1 MHLKRILSA
10 IVAIPC
16 LYILIL
22 KGGAFWFTVLVSI
35 AGLIA
40 LSEYYRIA
48 FNDQKLPVLGPIPV
62 IGYIS
67 CLAIILCSYFR
78 PGQFEITTG
87 IIVLNFLVSGIA
99 ALIQY
104 KNEPKVLEIVTRQ
117 VHGIVYIAVLIST
130 LVLLRG
136 KTDSGIAWVFFTL
149 ALVAL
154 CDTGAYYAGTYLGKH
169 KLCPSVSPGKTI
181 EGFIGGMVFVLVAG
195 LCARHWFFPSFAM
208 CNTILFLVTIGVVG
222 PCGDLFESVLKR
234 TGGIK
239 DSGSIIPGHGGVLDR
254 IDALLFVAPV
264 AYFFQTYIF

>member
-10 IVAIPC
+10 LVAIPC

-22 KGGAFWFTVLVSI
+22 KGGAFWFTILICI

-40 LSEYYRIA
+40 LSEYYRIT
-48 FNDQKLPVLGPIPV
+48 FNTNKLSVWGPIPLV
-62 IGYIS
+62 GYIS
-67 CLAIILCSYFR
+67 CLGIILCSYFK
-78 PGQFEITTG
+78 PGQYDLITG
-87 IIVLNFLVSGIA
+87 IIVLNFLLSGIT
-99 ALIQY
+99 ALFQF
-104 KNEPKVLEIVTRQ
+104 KNETNIVEVVTKQ
-117 VHGIVYIAVLIST
+117 VHGIVYVAVLIST

-136 KTDSGIAWVFFTL
+136 STDSGISWIFFTL
-149 ALVAL
+149 AMVAI

-195 LCARHWFFPSFAM
+195 LLAKHWFFPSFAWGS
-208 CNTILFLVTIGVVG
+208 TILFLITISIVG

-264 AYFFQTYIF
+264 ALFFQTYIF